1 MTTINEQL
9 DELAKEAK
17 RIGSNMESIINFSLE
32 SMNASELELELL
44 RSLRFR
50 DSFYSLAEK
59 ADSINEQIREE
70 KGCNMRPNNHE
81 SKLKDEVSFNSVTED
96 MKLTHEAKNH
106 DYGNSFSDIYKKR
119 GDAYAISRI
128 EEKIKRADVLLEKEA
143 KVNDESLDD
152 SILDAANY
160 LVMWYVERQ
169 KEKN

>member
-9 DELAKEAK
+9 DELAKEA
-17 RIGSNMESIINFSLE
+17 REIGLHIESVINFSLDY
-32 SMNASELELELL
+32 MNTSEKDLEIFCG
-44 RSLRFR
+44 FR
-50 DSFYSLAEK
+50 DEFYAVAEK
-59 ADSINEQIREE
+59 ADSINEQIHEE
-70 KGCNMRPNNHE
+70 KGCNMRPNNNE
-81 SKLKDEVSFNSVTED
+81 SELKDEVSFNSVTED
-96 MKLTHEAKNH
+96 MKRTHEAKNH
-106 DYGNSFSDIYKKR
+106 DYGNSFSEIYKKR

>member
-1 MTTINEQL
+1 MTTINDQL
-9 DELAKEAK
+9 NELAEEA
-17 RIGSNMESIINFSLE
+17 REMGLHIESVINFSLDY
-32 SMNASELELELL
+32 MNTPKKDLEIIY
-44 RSLRFR
+44 SFR
-50 DSFYSLAEK
+50 DVFYSVAERV
-59 ADSINEQIREE
+59 DSIKEQIKEE
-70 KGCNMRPNNHE
+70 KGCNKRSNNHE
-81 SKLKDEVSFNSVTED
+81 SELKDEDSFNSVTED
-96 MKLTHEAKNH
+96 MKRTHEAKNH
-106 DYGNSFSDIYKKR
+106 DYGNSFSEIYKKR

>member
-1 MTTINEQL
+1 MTTINDQL
-9 DELAKEAK
+9 NELAKEA
-17 RIGSNMESIINFSLE
+17 RRTGFNIETIIDFSLE
-32 SMNASELELELL
+32 YTNISETDLELFC
-44 RSLRFR
+44 SFR
-50 DSFYSLAEK
+50 DDFYAVAEK
-59 ADSINEQIREE
+59 VDWINEQIHVE
-70 KGCNMRPNNHE
+70 KICITSPNKHE
-81 SKLKDEVSFNSVTED
+81 SELKGEVSFNSVTED
-96 MKLTHEAKNH
+96 MKRTHEAKTH
-106 DYGNSFSDIYKKR
+106 DYGNSFSEIYKKR

>member
-1 MTTINEQL
+1 MTTINDQL
-9 DELAKEAK
+9 NELAEEAR
-17 RIGSNMESIINFSLE
+17 RIGFKIETIIDFSLDY
-32 SMNASELELELL
+32 MNISKTDLELFC
-44 RSLRFR
+44 SFR
-50 DSFYSLAEK
+50 DEFYAVAEK
-59 ADSINEQIREE
+59 ADSINGQIHEE
-70 KGCNMRPNNHE
+70 KGCNEKLNNHE
-81 SKLKDEVSFNSVTED
+81 SELKDEVSFNDIVED
-96 MKLTHEAKNH
+96 MKRTHKAKNH
-106 DYGNSFSDIYKKR
+106 DYGNSFSEIYKKR

>member
-1 MTTINEQL
+1 MTTTNDQL
-9 DELAKEAK
+9 NELAKEARK
-17 RIGSNMESIINFSLE
+17 IGFVINPIIASSLDDM
-32 SMNASELELELL
+32 STLEKFELL
-44 RSLRFR
+44 CNLR
-50 DSFYSLAEK
+50 DEFYAAAEK
-59 ADSINEQIREE
+59 VDSINGQISEENECNTKLNNRESE
-70 KGCNMRPNNHE
+70 
-81 SKLKDEVSFNSVTED
+81 LKDEVGFNDVAED
-96 MKLTHEAKNH
+96 MKRTHEAKNH
-106 DYGNSFSDIYKKR
+106 DYGNSFSEIYKKR

>member
-1 MTTINEQL
+1 MTTINGQL
-9 DELAKEAK
+9 NELARKAR
-17 RIGSNMESIINFSLE
+17 RIGFNIETIIDFSLDY
-32 SMNASELELELL
+32 MNISETDLELFC
-44 RSLRFR
+44 SFR
-50 DSFYSLAEK
+50 DEFYSVAEK
-59 ADSINEQIREE
+59 ADSIKEQILKEE
-70 KGCNMRPNNHE
+70 ERNARLNNHE
-81 SKLKDEVSFNSVTED
+81 SELKDEVSFDSVTED
-96 MKLTHEAKNH
+96 MKRTHKAKNH
-106 DYGNSFSDIYKKR
+106 DYGNSFSEIYKKR

>member
-9 DELAKEAK
+9 NELAKEAR
-17 RIGSNMESIINFSLE
+17 RIGVDLGPIASFSLDYMSTSE
-32 SMNASELELELL
+32 TSELLHKL
-44 RSLRFR
+44 RDRF
-50 DSFYSLAEK
+50 YTVAEK
-59 ADSINEQIREE
+59 VDSINGQISEE
-70 KGCNMRPNNHE
+70 KGCNTRPNKHE
-81 SKLKDEVSFNSVTED
+81 SELNDEVGFNRVIED
-96 MKLTHEAKNH
+96 MKRTHEAKNH
-106 DYGNSFSDIYKKR
+106 DYGNSFSEIYKKR

>member
-1 MTTINEQL
+1 MTTINDQL
-9 DELAKEAK
+9 NELEEEAR
-17 RIGSNMESIINFSLE
+17 RIAFVIDTVINFS
-32 SMNASELELELL
+32 SNFMNVSELDLELYC
-44 RSLRFR
+44 SFR
-50 DSFYSLAEK
+50 DQFYAVAKK
-59 ADSINEQIREE
+59 ADSINEQIHEE
-70 KGCNMRPNNHE
+70 KGCDTRPNGHE
-81 SKLKDEVSFNSVTED
+81 SELKDEVSFNSVTED
-96 MKLTHEAKNH
+96 MKRTHEAKNH
-106 DYGNSFSDIYKKR
+106 DYGNSFSEIYKKR

>member
-1 MTTINEQL
+1 MTKINDQL
-9 DELAKEAK
+9 NELAKEAR
-17 RIGSNMESIINFSLE
+17 RIGFNIESIIDFSLDY
-32 SMNASELELELL
+32 MNISETDLELFC
-44 RSLRFR
+44 SFR
-50 DSFYSLAEK
+50 DEFYAVAEK
-59 ADSINEQIREE
+59 ADSIKEQIHEE
-70 KGCNMRPNNHE
+70 KECNTRPNNHKSE
-81 SKLKDEVSFNSVTED
+81 LKDEVSFNSVTED

-106 DYGNSFSDIYKKR
+106 DYGNSFSEIYKKR

>member
-9 DELAKEAK
+9 NELAKEASK
-17 RIGSNMESIINFSLE
+17 IAFNINTVIDFSLDYM
-32 SMNASELELELL
+32 SVSETDLELFFD
-44 RSLRFR
+44 FR
-50 DSFYSLAEK
+50 DEFYAVAER
-59 ADSINEQIREE
+59 ANSIKEQIHEE
-70 KGCNMRPNNHE
+70 KGCNTRLNNHE
-81 SKLKDEVSFNSVTED
+81 SELKDEVGFNSVTED
-96 MKLTHEAKNH
+96 MKRTHEAKNH